1 MNQYIEVWLKQG
13 RGISWMFDYRQ
24 VILDNLETVV
34 LIIVGLLVLALFF
47 FIINTVRLNQ
57 LHRRYQQLMRG
68 VNKANLEEL
77 IFKQSEQIKDLREQ
91 VAQIREKQAEV
102 HQDIKESLGPIGMV
116 RYNAFNDVGSDL
128 SYSVAILNRD
138 KNGVVLTSLYG
149 REDSRT
155 YAKPIENGDSKYKL
169 TDEEKEALQ
178 IALQKHAQR

>member
-1 MNQYIEVWLKQG
+1 
-13 RGISWMFDYRQ
+13 MFDYRQ

-47 FIINTVRLNQ
+47 FIINTIRLNQ

-77 IFKQSEQIKDLREQ
+77 IFKQSEQINDLRDQ
-91 VAQIREKQAEV
+91 VKQIREKQAEV
-102 HQDIKESLGPIGMV
+102 YQDIKESLGPIGIV

-128 SYSVAILNRD
+128 SYSIAILNRD
-138 KNGVVLTSLYG
+138 HNGVVLTSLYG

-155 YAKPIENGDSKYKL
+155 YAKPIEKGDSKYKL

-178 IALQKHAQR
+178 MALHKHEPR